1 MCIKKLFIN
10 RKQIEFV
17 PGRKQEKGLQRKH
30 MNADRGKKKGEKYQY
45 KNIYM
50 YHQKPSTLQH
60 AAAVYKEILPGLS
73 NHKSGREGTT

>member
-1 MCIKKLFIN
+1 
-10 RKQIEFV
+10 
-17 PGRKQEKGLQRKH
+17 
-30 MNADRGKKKGEKYQY
+30 MNADRGKKKREKYQY